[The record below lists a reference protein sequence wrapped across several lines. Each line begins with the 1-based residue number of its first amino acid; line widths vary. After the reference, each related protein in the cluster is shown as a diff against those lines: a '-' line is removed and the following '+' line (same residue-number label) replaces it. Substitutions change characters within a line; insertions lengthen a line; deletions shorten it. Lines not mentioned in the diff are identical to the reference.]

1 MKYMFAECTTTSLF
15 FLSSIPNDSIL
26 NSMFKN
32 CGINNVY
39 TAVYIDNPNFT
50 QEVTKYPDTLVF
62 TGIV

>member
-1 MKYMFAECTTTSLF
+1 MKYMFAECTITSLF
-15 FLSSIPNDSIL
+15 FLSYIPNDSIFD
-26 NSMFKN
+26 SMFEN

-62 TGIV
+62 TGVV